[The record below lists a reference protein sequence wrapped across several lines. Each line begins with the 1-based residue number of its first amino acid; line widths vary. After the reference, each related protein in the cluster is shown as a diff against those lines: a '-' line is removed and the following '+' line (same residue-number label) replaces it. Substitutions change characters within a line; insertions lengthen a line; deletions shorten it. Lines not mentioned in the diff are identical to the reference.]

1 MKQVKKDC
9 DLSPVVL
16 FTYKRLSVTQRV
28 INALLMNPEA
38 RYSNL
43 IVFSDGPKYAEDDQ
57 IHEVRQY
64 LRSLSGFNSIEL
76 IFREQNLGLADSFI
90 NGITEVLNRFDS
102 AIFIEDDNLVS
113 PGFLSFMNNG
123 LEVYKDDGRVS
134 CISGYTYPIWPQ
146 QRRPF
151 FIRGAET
158 WSMATWRR
166 SWQHFCSDARLLKA
180 ELEKRNL
187 VTKFSI
193 DGFRFYPMLE
203 SQIRG
208 EIDSW
213 GVRWWTSAFVKDM
226 YCLYPHLPLCVS
238 IGYGEDS
245 VHCKGGYNPIF
256 RRPSDLVSEIG
267 FGNLPKKVSQTFRT
281 AASIMLMNHLLL
293 KLKSGLLRVIA
304 K

>member
-1 MKQVKKDC
+1 MKQFKKDYVS
-9 DLSPVVL
+9 SPLVL

-38 RYSNL
+38 RYTNL
-43 IVFSDGPKYAEDDQ
+43 IVYSDGPKNAEDDQ
-57 IHEVRQY
+57 ILEVREY

-76 IFREQNLGLADSFI
+76 IFRERNLGLAASFI
-90 NGITEVLNRFDS
+90 KGITEVLDRFDS

-113 PGFLSFMNNG
+113 PCFLAFMNNA
-123 LEVYKDDGRVS
+123 LEVYKDDERVS

-151 FIRGAET
+151 FIRGADT

-180 ELEKRNL
+180 ELENRNL

-193 DGFRFYPMLE
+193 DGFRFYHMLE

-226 YCLYPHLPLCVS
+226 YCLYPHEPLCVS

-245 VHCKGGYNPIF
+245 VHCKGGYKPIF
-256 RRPSDLVSEIG
+256 RRPSELVSEID
-267 FGNLPKKVSQTFRT
+267 FENFPEKVSQTLLT
-281 AASIMLMNHLLL
+281 AASIMFMNHVVLRLR
-293 KLKSGLLRVIA
+293 SGMLRVIA